1 MIAIIGWLIGLV
13 GCVGYG
19 AYRIFKLYSEPVI
32 EARTYMENGIMLI
45 VYSALVVG
53 AASFLSAAITKFQL
67 TLTEPSLFWIGV
79 NTIGELLQYL
89 APFVFAAI
97 GVNMISHALTA
108 KNA

>member
-1 MIAIIGWLIGLV
+1 MFAIIGWLIGLV

-19 AYRIFKLYSEPVI
+19 AYRIFRLYTKPGIDS
-32 EARTYMENGIMLI
+32 RTYMENGIML
-45 VYSALVVG
+45 VTYSALIVG
-53 AASFLSAAITKFQL
+53 ATSFLSAAITKFQL

-79 NTIGELLQYL
+79 NTIGELFQYL